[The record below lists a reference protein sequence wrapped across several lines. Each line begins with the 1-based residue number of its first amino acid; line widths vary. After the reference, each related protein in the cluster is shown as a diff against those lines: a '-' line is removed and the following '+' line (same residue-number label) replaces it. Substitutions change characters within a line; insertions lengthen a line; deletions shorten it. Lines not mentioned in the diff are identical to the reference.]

1 MTSQNAKGPATAPTV
16 PSHGSI
22 THPCMRKDEMNVET
36 FTTAARE
43 IKATHAADEVNRA
56 KAIVLVVWMALQ
68 SPDLSGGCEGDLS
81 ALADTLYEA
90 YMKLTQAEK
99 NLGVHS

>member
-1 MTSQNAKGPATAPTV
+1 MTKKAKGPASVGALPDR
-16 PSHGSI
+16 GSI
-22 THPCMRKDEMNVET
+22 THPCMRKEEMNEAT
-36 FTTAARE
+36 NTTAARE
-43 IKATHAADEVNRA
+43 IKDTHAADEVNRA

-90 YMKLTQAEK
+90 YMKLMQAEK
-99 NLGVHS
+99 NLGVHQ

>member
-1 MTSQNAKGPATAPTV
+1 MPNTIPDAGEAMPEQKPDMA
-16 PSHGSI
+16 
-22 THPCMRKDEMNVET
+22 D
-36 FTTAARE
+36 RE

-90 YMKLTQAEK
+90 YMKLNQAEK

>member
-1 MTSQNAKGPATAPTV
+1 MTSQNVKGPATAPTV
-16 PSHGSI
+16 PSHGSSI
-22 THPCMRKDEMNVET
+22 PQKDIEMNEAT
-36 FTTAARE
+36 NTTAERE

-68 SPDLSGGCEGDLS
+68 SSDLSGGCEGDLS

-90 YMKLTQAEK
+90 YMKLMQAEK
-99 NLGVHS
+99 NLEVHA

>member
-1 MTSQNAKGPATAPTV
+1 MIKKAKGPAATAIA

-22 THPCMRKDEMNVET
+22 THPCMRKEEMNEVT
-36 FTTAARE
+36 NTTAARE

-90 YMKLTQAEK
+90 FMKLTQAEK